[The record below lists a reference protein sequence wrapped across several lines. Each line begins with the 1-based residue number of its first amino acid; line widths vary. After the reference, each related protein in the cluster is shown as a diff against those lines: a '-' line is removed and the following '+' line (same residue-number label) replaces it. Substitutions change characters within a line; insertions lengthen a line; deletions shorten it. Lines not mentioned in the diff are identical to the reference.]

1 MRNLITILAIL
12 LGLGASAQQT
22 RLLTPDKYSD
32 YGLVYA
38 LPNTAFEVEVTAR
51 HTVRQAGPFRQFAP
65 KYVGTD
71 NVITADAETWEI
83 TGVRLR
89 TYGVANDSA
98 IYRMQLK
105 AGQPLTL
112 CVADDG
118 MLLGVNAEVEPD
130 AGWEPLDNP
139 EPLLMP
145 SATEY
150 LQYVGEEF
158 SSAQSDAR
166 RAALLAAGLNEVR
179 QARLDLTRGT
189 ADNMPTDGAQLD
201 LMLKSLTH
209 QEELLLNAFRGREMT
224 ETRSARFTLVPA
236 EEGRYV
242 LARLN
247 PYTGFVNRDDLSG
260 TPIYLDIKQLEAPE
274 IPKDEKGQEARLPRD
289 GVMYMLPGTAQVS
302 LQWQGRELFSS
313 TTEMAQ
319 YGIPFALD
327 PALFTNKKAPAA
339 AIFNP
344 ATGAL
349 RSLGEMK

>member
-105 AGQPLTL
+105 AGQALTL

-118 MLLGVNAEVEPD
+118 MLDLSLIRPVHFCHLLFRCLFFDNF
-130 AGWEPLDNP
+130 AGF
-139 EPLLMP
+139 
-145 SATEY
+145 Y
-150 LQYVGEEF
+150 CF
-158 SSAQSDAR
+158 SSFIDFMHIS
-166 RAALLAAGLNEVR
+166 
-179 QARLDLTRGT
+179 
-189 ADNMPTDGAQLD
+189 
-201 LMLKSLTH
+201 
-209 QEELLLNAFRGREMT
+209 
-224 ETRSARFTLVPA
+224 
-236 EEGRYV
+236 
-242 LARLN
+242 
-247 PYTGFVNRDDLSG
+247 SG
-260 TPIYLDIKQLEAPE
+260 C
-274 IPKDEKGQEARLPRD
+274 
-289 GVMYMLPGTAQVS
+289 
-302 LQWQGRELFSS
+302 
-313 TTEMAQ
+313 
-319 YGIPFALD
+319 
-327 PALFTNKKAPAA
+327 
-339 AIFNP
+339 
-344 ATGAL
+344 
-349 RSLGEMK
+349 